1 MIQNLPVI
9 CDIIIGQSVFFCPQ
23 QCRIV
28 ILHGTDRHTG
38 SFSCQNPHRNIFKH
52 QTMLWG
58 NREFF
63 CCFQI
68 YIRFRFPLLTSQL
81 VVMASMQPVRL
92 RASRK
97 SSSRS
102 LELLVAMPIFICCF
116 FSNCK
121 NSSSPG
127 FSVVSCIYL
136 SKAIRFHSSFTSS
149 TFLES

>member
-68 YIRFRFPLLTSQL
+68 YIRFRFPFIDITTGSNGINAACEIARIQKSIQQKSGITCLLYTSD
-81 VVMASMQPVRL
+81 A
-92 RASRK
+92 AD
-97 SSSRS
+97 
-102 LELLVAMPIFICCF
+102 E
-116 FSNCK
+116 
-121 NSSSPG
+121 
-127 FSVVSCIYL
+127 
-136 SKAIRFHSSFTSS
+136 
-149 TFLES
+149 

>member
-68 YIRFRFPLLTSQL
+68 YIRFRFPFIDITTGSNGINAACEIARIQ
-81 VVMASMQPVRL
+81 
-92 RASRK
+92 K
-97 SSSRS
+97 SIQQKSGITGCNAN
-102 LELLVAMPIFICCF
+102 LYMLF